1 MTKLSKAIIAL
12 QDAMGSRPYVIV
24 YDQAHAS
31 QDRACFKGYFGGGYA
46 AALGLA
52 HIAPQFVRQVMECGE
67 DEKETP
73 K

>member
-1 MTKLSKAIIAL
+1 MTKLGKAIVAL
-12 QDAMGSRPYVIV
+12 QEAMGSRPYVIV

-31 QDRACFKGYFGGGYA
+31 QKRACIKGYFGGGYA

-52 HIAPQFVRQVMECGE
+52 HIAPQFVNQVMTKDD
-67 DEKETP
+67 DETETL